1 MTEFDDQSEEDT
13 VDIRISDG
21 LLPADAQHGTPAI
34 RGVEIG
40 VVYVKNRQRFLRRRL
55 LHFVHGRVIA

>member
-21 LLPADAQHGTPAI
+21 LFPTNAQHGTPAI
-34 RGVEIG
+34 RRVEVGI
-40 VVYVKNRQRFLRRRL
+40 VYVENR
-55 LHFVHGRVIA
+55 